1 MDTALRPALVVVG
14 VAAGIA
20 LRIWIIRTPELGYVD
35 SDEAVPG
42 LMARH
47 FLHGEFSPF
56 YWGQTYGG
64 TAEVA
69 LIAAVFLIVGSHAIV
84 LRLVPLV
91 LYAIGALLVWRIG
104 RRTIGEPGATVA
116 GLLVWLW
123 PPYFVW
129 RSTREYGYYGV
140 LLVCGLTLV
149 LLALRL
155 RERPSLLDA
164 TGFGIALGVGWW
176 CSPQIVLVAVP
187 VLAWM
192 AWRCRG
198 VVRYLPAL
206 VVGAAVGASPWIVAN
221 VRSGWASLTLTPDYA
236 VEPFRSRL
244 HGIFEDGLPEV
255 VGLRVPMTQQWFPN
269 PVLGHVAF
277 WLLLAALL
285 ATAVRRRGSLEL
297 VAAIAVSVPFLAAL
311 SKYTS
316 FHLEPRYL
324 GLLAPVVALLFAAL
338 LTDIRLGAIG
348 VALATALSVVGLV
361 RLLDAGGFTPGGA
374 PTTVA
379 PAIRELDRHGATRAQ
394 ADYWVAFRI
403 MFQTRERIIVEPNQ
417 SSRYPRYNE
426 SVAQDPHP
434 ARIYIAGS
442 EDLSRDRPFLRRSGY
457 EPIAAGP
464 YVLYFKRTHD
474 SSP

>member
-47 FLHGEFSPF
+47 FLNGEFSAF

-84 LRLVPLV
+84 LRLVPMV

-123 PPYFVW
+123 PAYFVW

-140 LLVCGLTLV
+140 LLVCGLTVV

-176 CSPQIVLVAVP
+176 CSPQIVLVALP

-192 AWRCRG
+192 AWRCRR

-221 VRSGWASLTLTPDYA
+221 VRSGWASLTFTPGYTA
-236 VEPFRSRL
+236 IEPFRSRL
-244 HGIFEDGLPEV
+244 QGIFEDGLPEV
-255 VGLRVPMTQQWFPN
+255 VGLRVPMTQQWFPTGTRA
-269 PVLGHVAF
+269 P
-277 WLLLAALL
+277 
-285 ATAVRRRGSLEL
+285 R
-297 VAAIAVSVPFLAAL
+297 FLAAACGAPRNRGSVARIARARRSDCGL
-311 SKYTS
+311 ITVSRS
-316 FHLEPRYL
+316 PLEIHDVSPRTALPRVPRAGCRSPLRGAPHRPPSGGYRRRSRDSL
-324 GLLAPVVALLFAAL
+324 VGCRTRAALGCWRIHSRRCADDGRAGHPRARSARSDTRPGGLLGCIPDHV
-338 LTDIRLGAIG
+338 
-348 VALATALSVVGLV
+348 
-361 RLLDAGGFTPGGA
+361 P
-374 PTTVA
+374 
-379 PAIRELDRHGATRAQ
+379 
-394 ADYWVAFRI
+394 
-403 MFQTRERIIVEPNQ
+403 
-417 SSRYPRYNE
+417 
-426 SVAQDPHP
+426 
-434 ARIYIAGS
+434 
-442 EDLSRDRPFLRRSGY
+442 
-457 EPIAAGP
+457 
-464 YVLYFKRTHD
+464 D
-474 SSP
+474 S